1 MAGDRFTG
9 AIVNAGVANQIPI
22 LPSQII
28 PPSNQDVKFTVYPI
42 AANPAILEGAKW
54 DVSLALSAPD
64 VPSFAPTTRD
74 FGGKGVSES
83 YTYTGKNWVAS
94 AGATATVRVSFINPI
109 PATGRY
115 LFEVDSEVPNNS
127 TATADAKGSTGF
139 TQTGF
144 VGRSD
149 PKDYYQ
155 FVIPS
160 DQKLKEIKLSGLKD
174 TANLE
179 LYKQSAEGGSIVT
192 LKTVTDPSTNDKV
205 ITDSLTGG
213 TYYIGVST
221 SGVNTIDGNNITD
234 GGQASTPYSL
244 SVALQSA
251 SASTTP
257 VVVDPP
263 KNPVDPLT
271 GVPVKRFLNTAVS
284 GHFYTVDAV
293 EANTARSNPKFREEA
308 APFKSDGTF
317 TVQRYKN
324 INNGAYFY
332 AANPTDVAGVS
343 VLGVWKLDSPSAFK
357 VYPVGDP
364 TIPANAIPV
373 QRFYNTILDGHFY
386 STNATD
392 TANASA
398 IGFRSEGIG
407 FYALPTV

>member
-9 AIVNAGVANQIPI
+9 EIVNVGIPKTIPI
-22 LPSQII
+22 LSTQII
-28 PPSNQDVKFTVYPI
+28 PPNNQDVKFTVYPI
-42 AANPAILEGAKW
+42 ALTPGNQNSKNW
-54 DVSLALSAPD
+54 DVSLNIDAPD
-64 VPSFAPTTRD
+64 VPG
-74 FGGKGVSES
+74 FGTSGLIDSLFDGFSES
-83 YTYTGKNWVAS
+83 YTYTGKNWVAN
-94 AGATATVRVSFINPI
+94 ANATATVNVVAGSTLT
-109 PATGRY
+109 TGNY
-115 LFEVDSEVPNNS
+115 LLEVDSEVPNNS
-127 TATADAKGSTGF
+127 TATADAKGTTGF

-179 LYKQSAEGGSIVT
+179 LYRQSAEGGSTVS

-213 TYYIGVST
+213 TYYVGV
-221 SGVNTIDGNNITD
+221 ITD
-234 GGQASTPYSL
+234 GVNSINLSDRGQASTPYSL
-244 SVALQSA
+244 SVALESA
-251 SASTTP
+251 TTP
-257 VVVDPP
+257 VVPGGTDI
-263 KNPVDPLT
+263 T
-271 GVPVKRFLNTAVS
+271 GPVKRFLNTAVS

-293 EANTARSNPKFREEA
+293 EANTTRSDPKFREEA

-343 VLGVWKLDSPSAFK
+343 KLQVWKLDDIDAFK

-373 QRFYNTILDGHFY
+373 QRFYNTLLDGHFY

-392 TANASA
+392 TANASN

-407 FYALPTV
+407 FYALPV

>member
-9 AIVNAGVANQIPI
+9 AIVNAGVTDTINI

-42 AANPAILEGAKW
+42 ALTPLSPATKDW
-54 DVSLALSAPD
+54 DVSLELSAPN
-64 VPSFAPTTRD
+64 VPGFAPTPPTID
-74 FGGKGVSES
+74 SGWFGDSEE
-83 YTYTGKNWVAS
+83 YIYPGKNWVAS
-94 AGATATVRVSFINPI
+94 ASATAKVSVSVTDPI
-109 PATGRY
+109 PATGNY

-127 TATADAKGSTGF
+127 TAIPDAKGSTGF

-160 DQKLKEIKLSGLKD
+160 DQKLKEIKISGLKD

-179 LYKQSAEGGSIVT
+179 LYRQSAEGGSTVS

-205 ITDSLTGG
+205 ITDALTGG
-213 TYYIGVST
+213 TYYVGVST
-221 SGVNTIDGNNITD
+221 DGVNTINLSD

-244 SVALQSA
+244 SVALESA
-251 SASTTP
+251 IIP
-257 VVVDPP
+257 VPP
-263 KNPVDPLT
+263 KPPNDPLT
-271 GVPVKRFLNTAVS
+271 AVRRFLNTTIS
-284 GHFYTVDAV
+284 GHFYTKDPV
-293 EANTARSNPKFREEA
+293 EVSKARIDPKFREEVS
-308 APFKSDGTF
+308 PFLSKGTF
-317 TVQRYKN
+317 TAQRYKN

-332 AANPTDVAGVS
+332 AASPADVAGIPQYK
-343 VLGVWKLDSPSAFK
+343 VWELDNPSAFDI
-357 VYPVGDP
+357 YPVGDLAK
-364 TIPANAIPV
+364 PANAIPV

-386 STNATD
+386 TTNAAD
-392 TANASA
+392 AAAASA
-398 IGFRSEGIG
+398 IGFLSEGIG

>member
-1 MAGDRFTG
+1 MAGDRFPG
-9 AIVNAGVANQIPI
+9 AIVNAGVTDKIDI

-42 AANPAILEGAKW
+42 ALTPLSPATKDW
-54 DVSLALSAPD
+54 DVSLELSAPN
-64 VPSFAPTTRD
+64 VPGFAPTPPPID
-74 FGGKGVSES
+74 SGWFGDSEE
-83 YTYTGKNWVAS
+83 YIYPGKNWVAS
-94 AGATATVRVSFINPI
+94 ASATAKVSVSVTDPI
-109 PATGRY
+109 PATGNY

-127 TATADAKGSTGF
+127 TAIPDAKGSTGF

-155 FVIPS
+155 FVIPN

-179 LYKQSAEGGSIVT
+179 LYRQSAEGGSTVS

-205 ITDSLTGG
+205 ITDALTGG
-213 TYYIGVST
+213 TYYVGVST
-221 SGVNTIDGNNITD
+221 DGVNTINLSD

-244 SVALQSA
+244 SVALQSP
-251 SASTTP
+251 SAITP
-257 VVVDPP
+257 PV
-263 KNPVDPLT
+263 VDPLT

-284 GHFYTVDAV
+284 GHFYTLDAV
-293 EANTARSNPKFREEA
+293 EANTARSNPQFREEA
-308 APFKSDGTF
+308 PPFKSGGTF

-343 VLGVWKLDSPSAFK
+343 KLQVWKLDDIDAFK

-373 QRFYNTILDGHFY
+373 QRFFNTKLDGHFY

-392 TANASA
+392 TFNASA
-398 IGFRSEGIG
+398 IGFTSEGIG
-407 FYALPTV
+407 FYALPV

>member
-1 MAGDRFTG
+1 MAGDRFPG
-9 AIVNAGVANQIPI
+9 AIVNAGVTDKIDI

-42 AANPAILEGAKW
+42 ALTPLSPATKDW
-54 DVSLALSAPD
+54 DVSLELSAPN
-64 VPSFAPTTRD
+64 VPGFAPFPNPRD
-74 FGGKGVSES
+74 PNGFGVSES

-94 AGATATVRVSFINPI
+94 ASATAKVSVSVTDPI
-109 PATGRY
+109 PATGNY

-127 TATADAKGSTGF
+127 TAIPDAKGSTGF

-179 LYKQSAEGGSIVT
+179 LYRQSAEGGSTVS

-213 TYYIGVST
+213 TYYVGV
-221 SGVNTIDGNNITD
+221 ITD
-234 GGQASTPYSL
+234 GVNSINLSDRGQASTPYSL
-244 SVALQSA
+244 SVALESA
-251 SASTTP
+251 TTP
-257 VVVDPP
+257 VVPGGTDI
-263 KNPVDPLT
+263 T
-271 GVPVKRFLNTAVS
+271 GPVKRFLNTAVS

-293 EANTARSNPKFREEA
+293 EANTTRSDPKFREEA

-343 VLGVWKLDSPSAFK
+343 KLQVWKLDDIDAFK

>member
-9 AIVNAGVANQIPI
+9 EIVNVGVTDTINI

-42 AANPAILEGAKW
+42 AAGNLLATAKW

-64 VPSFAPTTRD
+64 VPGFAPPTQD
-74 FGGKGVSES
+74 FGGLGVSES

-94 AGATATVRVSFINPI
+94 ASATAKVSVSVNDPI
-109 PATGRY
+109 PATGNY

-127 TATADAKGSTGF
+127 TAIPDAKGTTGF

-155 FVIPS
+155 FVIP
-160 DQKLKEIKLSGLKD
+160 DGQKLKEIKLSGLED

-192 LKTVTDPSTNDKV
+192 LKTVTDPSKNDKV
-205 ITDSLTGG
+205 ITDALTGG
-213 TYYIGVST
+213 TYYVGVST
-221 SGVNTIDGNNITD
+221 DGVNTINLSD

-244 SVALQSA
+244 SVALEA
-251 SASTTP
+251 TAIIP
-257 VVVDPP
+257 DNPIVPP
-263 KNPVDPLT
+263 RPDDILT
-271 GVPVKRFLNTAVS
+271 GPVKRFLNTAVS
-284 GHFYTVDAV
+284 GHFYTLDAV

-308 APFKSDGTF
+308 PPFKADGTF

-332 AANPTDVAGVS
+332 AANPSDVTAVS

-407 FYALPTV
+407 FYALPVV

>member
-1 MAGDRFTG
+1 MAGARFTG
-9 AIVNAGVANQIPI
+9 EIVNVGIPKTFPI
-22 LPSQII
+22 LSTQII
-28 PPSNQDVKFTVYPI
+28 PPNNQDVTFTVYPI
-42 AANPAILEGAKW
+42 ALTRGNQNSKNW
-54 DVSLALSAPD
+54 NVSLNIDAPD
-64 VPSFAPTTRD
+64 VPG
-74 FGGKGVSES
+74 FGTSGLIDNFFEGFSES
-83 YTYTGKNWVAS
+83 YTYTGKNWVAN
-94 AGATATVRVSFINPI
+94 ANATATVNVVAGSPLT
-109 PATGRY
+109 TGNY

-127 TATADAKGSTGF
+127 TATADAKGTTGF

-155 FVIPS
+155 FVIP
-160 DQKLKEIKLSGLKD
+160 DGQKLKEIKLSGLED

-192 LKTVTDPSTNDKV
+192 LKTVTDPSKNDKV
-205 ITDSLTGG
+205 ITDALTGG
-213 TYYIGVST
+213 TYYVGVST
-221 SGVNTIDGNNITD
+221 SGVNTIDGTNITD

-244 SVALQSA
+244 SVALEA
-251 SASTTP
+251 TAIIP
-257 VVVDPP
+257 DNPIVPP
-263 KNPVDPLT
+263 RPDDILT
-271 GVPVKRFLNTAVS
+271 GPVKRFLNTAVS
-284 GHFYTVDAV
+284 GHFYTLDAV

-308 APFKSDGTF
+308 PPFKADGTF

-332 AANPTDVAGVS
+332 AANPSDVTAVS

-407 FYALPTV
+407 FYALPVV